1 MIVRVIIL
9 VLALVTLGVLL
20 YLQRPE
26 NGTTRTAAAQAAGA
40 EPGFTAIG
48 AELIETGD
56 DGKPLYRL
64 DADRISQPTPNGLI
78 YLTAPILHY
87 QPPGASP
94 WVLTAQRGQLPQNT
108 HTADLSGA
116 VHAEGKPQG
125 STELMR
131 MDTDSLHVDM
141 QQQLATT
148 DAVVHLHWAGSL
160 LTGRGMRANLKTGRL
175 VLRKDVSGV
184 LAN

>member
-1 MIVRVIIL
+1 MIFRVVIL
-9 VLALVTLGVLL
+9 VLAVVTLGVLL

-26 NGTTRTAAAQAAGA
+26 SSTTRTAATAAIGA
-40 EPGFTAIG
+40 EPGFVAIG

-64 DADRISQPTPNGLI
+64 DADRISQPTPNGMI

-94 WVLTAQRGQLPQNT
+94 WILTARQGELPQNA
-108 HTADLSGA
+108 HNADLSGA

-125 STELMR
+125 SAELMR
-131 MDTDSLHVDM
+131 MDTDTLHVDM

-148 DAVVHLHWAGSL
+148 SSVVHLHWAGSL
-160 LTGRGMRANLKTGRL
+160 LTGRGMRANLKTGKL
-175 VLRKDVSGV
+175 VLMKDVSGV
-184 LAN
+184 LAH

>member
-1 MIVRVIIL
+1 MIFRVIIL
-9 VLALVTLGVLL
+9 VLALIALGVLL

-26 NGTTRTAAAQAAGA
+26 SGGSATTAAQAASA
-40 EPGFTAIG
+40 EPGFVAIG

-64 DADRISQPTPNGLI
+64 DADRISQPTPDGLI

-94 WVLTAQRGQLPQNT
+94 WVLTARQGELPQNA
-108 HTADLSGA
+108 HVADLRGA

-125 STELMR
+125 SNELMR
-131 MDTDSLHVDM
+131 MDTDTLHVDM

-148 DAVVHLHWAGSL
+148 PAVVHLHWAGSL
-160 LTGRGMRANLKTGRL
+160 LTGRGMHANLKTGRL
-175 VLRKDVSGV
+175 VLMREVSGV
-184 LAN
+184 LAH

>member
-1 MIVRVIIL
+1 MIFRVIIL
-9 VLALVTLGVLL
+9 MLALAVLGVLL
-20 YLQRPE
+20 YLQKPGVG
-26 NGTTRTAAAQAAGA
+26 GTASTAARTANP
-40 EPGFTAIG
+40 EPGFVAIG
-48 AELIETGD
+48 AELIQTGD

-64 DADRISQPTPNGLI
+64 DAERISQPVPNGQI

-94 WVLTAQRGQLPQNT
+94 WVLTAQQGELPQNA
-108 HTADLSGA
+108 HTADLSGT

-131 MDTDSLHVDM
+131 MDTDTLHVDM

-148 DAVVHLHWAGSL
+148 QAAVHVHWADSL
-160 LTGRGMRANLKTGRL
+160 LNGRGMRANLKTGRL
-175 VLRKDVSGV
+175 VLMKDVSGELV
-184 LAN
+184 R